1 MADARQQTIKAV
13 YEDPRTGFGSIDLT
27 WRLARARD
35 RTITRQEVAS
45 YINGLRVQ
53 RDRPQRGYNSY
64 VPPLP
69 MHQLQIDLA
78 DMKAFG
84 AVPYPYM
91 FVAVDAF
98 TKKVSAIPLKDKKAS
113 NTAQGLR
120 KVISELGIPAHIYSD
135 DGTEF
140 KKEFREALEYW
151 DINKLV
157 TRGHAYFAER
167 MIRTLKEAILRRIAA
182 GVGRRGQWH
191 LLLPDIIS
199 QINARKQSTT
209 KVVPNEAYNDSTK
222 AREARRNMEHAAKH
236 KAPKRPEIRVGDY
249 VRVRNKP
256 VVQRGAYRVT
266 ESPWSERSYRVATV
280 EQTDMGPCSHW
291 KDGQEKFKSGICRR

>member
-1 MADARQQTIKAV
+1 MTRQQTIKAV

-199 QINARKQSTT
+199 QITLEN
-209 KVVPNEAYNDSTK
+209 
-222 AREARRNMEHAAKH
+222 
-236 KAPKRPEIRVGDY
+236 
-249 VRVRNKP
+249 RVRPKLFQTKP
-256 VVQRGAYRVT
+256 STIPLRLMKVIASCNLHTRAPSSLRVKRKRSESTASRSCIPRYGTNLRVFGNRSGANLLL
-266 ESPWSERSYRVATV
+266 
-280 EQTDMGPCSHW
+280 
-291 KDGQEKFKSGICRR
+291 